1 MTATRTEKLAIYAA
15 GLVQGIT
22 LVTFP
27 AASTIFTSATSYG
40 LSASQ
45 YGAMFVPQVIAAIAA
60 SLAGAALASR
70 FGRKPVYLAGLA
82 ANVASM
88 ALLVISRLVM
98 TDQAAAYP
106 ILLAATACL
115 GLGFGLTVPTV
126 NTYTAAFHPGAID
139 RSILVLNAL
148 LGLGTALAPVFVA
161 IFVGLGAWVGLPIL
175 AAVLLLGLLAV
186 SLRLPLRADEP
197 AAAGTAAASTTA
209 PGAAAA
215 GAAGRGTTPG
225 TGGHHGV
232 PGPFLA
238 FAAFAVLYGFC
249 ETMNG
254 NWSQIDLT
262 SLHVSAASASITL
275 TVFWVMVTAG
285 RVLFALVQRWVPS
298 RLAYHVLPLVLAGAF
313 VLIAAL
319 PAASPG
325 LGVLA
330 FGLAGLGCSALLPLT
345 ISFGQE
351 KLTAVSASVASWV
364 IACYQ
369 FGYGLAAFGVGPLRG
384 AGVSLPAIYTA
395 SAVVAV
401 ALGLLSLAVAHRRP
415 SPASLHP
422 RPASHLAAR

>member
-285 RVLFALVQRWVPS
+285 RVLFALLQRWVPS